1 MYKILIKYIPEKAI
15 PLVEYLIN
23 EHKINLKIVS
33 QRQTKHG
40 DFRTFPNGQ
49 TQITVNNNL
58 NEHQF
63 LLTLIHEIA
72 HHVTHKRFGR
82 VQPHGKH
89 WKTVFQHLMLPF
101 LQPDIYPKK
110 ILPYLANYLKNPKAS
125 TDTDVNLSLALRGGE
140 AENGKNFIFQVPVDS
155 VFQFKDS
162 LYKRGNKR
170 RTRYECLNLTN
181 KRVYLFNQNAEVIL
195 VASNT

>member
-1 MYKILIKYIPEKAI
+1 
-15 PLVEYLIN
+15 
-23 EHKINLKIVS
+23 
-33 QRQTKHG
+33 
-40 DFRTFPNGQ
+40 
-49 TQITVNNNL
+49 
-58 NEHQF
+58 
-63 LLTLIHEIA
+63 
-72 HHVTHKRFGR
+72 
-82 VQPHGKH
+82 
-89 WKTVFQHLMLPF
+89 MLPF

-140 AENGKNFIFQVPVDS
+140 AENGKNFIFQVPVNS
-155 VFQFKDS
+155 IFQFKNT